1 MALGKRLKS
10 ILEEKGITILEL
22 SQITGIS
29 KNTLYAIT
37 KRDNDT
43 MRYENLKKIADA
55 LNMTPDEI
63 VNYDASKSLEENL
76 SHGTY
81 YVSKEGSVSPM
92 PTEIGHSNLQTFAA
106 HFDGDEYTDEELK
119 EIRRFAEYI
128 KGLRQIER
136 NNLDKSGNN

>member
-43 MRYENLKKIADA
+43 MKYENFKKIADA

-63 VNYDASKSLEENL
+63 VDYDVSKSLEENL

-106 HFDGDEYTDEELK
+106 HFDGDEYTDEELE
-119 EIRRFAEYI
+119 EIKRFAEYI
-128 KGLRQIER
+128 KSRR
-136 NNLDKSGNN
+136 KTD

>member
-43 MRYENLKKIADA
+43 MKYENLKKI
-55 LNMTPDEI
+55 LH
-63 VNYDASKSLEENL
+63 K
-76 SHGTY
+76 
-81 YVSKEGSVSPM
+81 
-92 PTEIGHSNLQTFAA
+92 
-106 HFDGDEYTDEELK
+106 
-119 EIRRFAEYI
+119 
-128 KGLRQIER
+128 
-136 NNLDKSGNN
+136 

>member
-43 MRYENLKKIADA
+43 MKYENLKKIADA

-63 VNYDASKSLEENL
+63 VDYD
-76 SHGTY
+76 
-81 YVSKEGSVSPM
+81 VSKEGSVSPM

-106 HFDGDEYTDEELK
+106 HFDGDEYTDEELE
-119 EIRRFAEYI
+119 EIKRFAEYI
-128 KGLRQIER
+128 KSRR
-136 NNLDKSGNN
+136 KTD

>member
-43 MRYENLKKIADA
+43 MKYENLKKIADA

-63 VNYDASKSLEENL
+63 VNYDSSKSLKENL
-76 SHGTY
+76 AQGTY
-81 YVSKEGSVSPM
+81 FVSKEGEVLPLPRELSHRSRH
-92 PTEIGHSNLQTFAA
+92 TLAA
-106 HFDGDEYTDEELK
+106 HFDGDEYTDEELE
-119 EIRRFAEYI
+119 EIKRFAEYI
-128 KGLRQIER
+128 KSRR
-136 NNLDKSGNN
+136 KAD

>member
-43 MRYENLKKIADA
+43 MKYENLKKIADA

-63 VNYDASKSLEENL
+63 VDYDVSKS
-76 SHGTY
+76 
-81 YVSKEGSVSPM
+81 
-92 PTEIGHSNLQTFAA
+92 
-106 HFDGDEYTDEELK
+106 
-119 EIRRFAEYI
+119 
-128 KGLRQIER
+128 
-136 NNLDKSGNN
+136 